1 MCKRSDALSLAV
13 LIGRGLDFAFLFFYL
28 LSLFVQFS
36 GCVLNMITFHESLK
50 SGSFFICKNNV
61 VEIAVIADNVT
72 DTMGWRLF
80 RYLRDWIQFEWML
93 CDLPFMHYALSVR
106 R

>member
-13 LIGRGLDFAFLFFYL
+13 LIGRGLDFAFLFFHL

-50 SGSFFICKNNV
+50 SGSFFICKNNA
-61 VEIAVIADNVT
+61 VEFAPLPKMSPIPCGGGCLNIK
-72 DTMGWRLF
+72 
-80 RYLRDWIQFEWML
+80 
-93 CDLPFMHYALSVR
+93 DLKII
-106 R
+106 

>member
-13 LIGRGLDFAFLFFYL
+13 LIGRGLDFAFLFFSL

-61 VEIAVIADNVT
+61 VEIADIADNAT
-72 DTMGWRLF
+72 DAHGLETVQV
-80 RYLRDWIQFEWML
+80 LR
-93 CDLPFMHYALSVR
+93 V
-106 R
+106 

>member
-1 MCKRSDALSLAV
+1 MCKRGDAFSLAV
-13 LIGRGLDFAFLFFYL
+13 LIGRGLDFAFLFFHL

-61 VEIAVIADNVT
+61 VEIADNAT
-72 DTMGWRLF
+72 DAHGVGDCL
-80 RYLRDWIQFEWML
+80 DI
-93 CDLPFMHYALSVR
+93 
-106 R
+106 